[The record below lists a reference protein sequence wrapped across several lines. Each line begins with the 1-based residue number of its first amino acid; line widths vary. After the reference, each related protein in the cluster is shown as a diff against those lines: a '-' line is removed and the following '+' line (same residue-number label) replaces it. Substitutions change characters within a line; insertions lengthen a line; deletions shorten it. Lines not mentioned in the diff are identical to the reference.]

1 MVVLTRRKIEQPDIY
16 SDETVFDS
24 IPRVSTGG
32 VIPPAAATNPP
43 SMSGRSNT
51 ADNLFSF
58 RPSVFGNGGNAPTT
72 AAAVTGGVSENT
84 AVTAASTYR
93 TTSFITNDDSSVN
106 DVSNFSLASNDTT
119 MSNVAPTVVS
129 EAGNSQVSLSLEVI
143 LYFCAHFFRPK
154 GTIGLLLYHLPL
166 KKPSQYQKGLS
177 RKRMR

>member
-1 MVVLTRRKIEQPDIY
+1 
-16 SDETVFDS
+16 
-24 IPRVSTGG
+24 
-32 VIPPAAATNPP
+32 
-43 SMSGRSNT
+43 MSGRSNT

-58 RPSVFGNGGNAPTT
+58 RPSVFGNGGNAPSA

-129 EAGNSQVSLSLEVI
+129 EAGNSQVSLGFEVI
-143 LYFCAHFFRPK
+143 
-154 GTIGLLLYHLPL
+154 T
-166 KKPSQYQKGLS
+166 
-177 RKRMR
+177 